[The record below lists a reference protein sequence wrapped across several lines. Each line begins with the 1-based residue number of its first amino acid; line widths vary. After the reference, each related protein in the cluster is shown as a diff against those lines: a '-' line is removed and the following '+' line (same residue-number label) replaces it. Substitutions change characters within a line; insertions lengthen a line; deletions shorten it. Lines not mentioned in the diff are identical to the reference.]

1 MIRIEK
7 YNKVLDS
14 RWMKLF
20 PAADLTEDQ
29 RGRLDQFVQMDFVLE
44 NVSGQRIEDLLRDI
58 LSPLMATHDIRFV
71 FMESIPQR
79 KSSIRSHKKYFFDIR
94 KDIAPADR
102 YEVEVDTGN
111 DQSLMAG
118 LIHLTESNLDY
129 CIENMTGANFRFA
142 YLVKRIS
149 VPSPD
154 WEQFL
159 RQIADCRLPG
169 STQTVLHLPR
179 IIADF
184 ADDTRSLMRLVSTG
198 RDEEIVQCWVID
210 EDVRRVLDE
219 LETRA
224 RAEINNGSGERV
236 PIREQEFHKLLQKLN
251 DIELGLG
258 AHVAEGWQG
267 QYRRMYRF
275 FERYVSAVEFAD
287 KLDFAAAFFVFSYS
301 LRDWIRNHEY
311 PDREAKKVFD
321 RKWEKFQ
328 KENRVIKISR
338 DINNIMKH
346 LSISQVSLDKKFMLF
361 WEISDIFTGE
371 KDFTIIYSG
380 RKERLV
386 DLMAKVI
393 YAWGDFIADE
403 LSLEY

>member
-7 YNKVLDS
+7 TNNFLDS
-14 RWMKLF
+14 RWMRLF
-20 PAADLTEDQ
+20 PASDLTDDQ
-29 RGRLDQFVQMDFVLE
+29 RGRLGQFFQMDFVLE

-58 LSPLMATHDIRFV
+58 LRPLMATHDIWFV
-71 FMESIPQR
+71 FVESIPQR

-142 YLVKRIS
+142 YLVKRES

-184 ADDTRSLMRLVSTG
+184 ADDHRSMLRLVSTG
-198 RDEEIVQCWVID
+198 RDEEIVQCWA
-210 EDVRRVLDE
+210 EDAVVKKVLEE
-219 LETRA
+219 LGEKY
-224 RAEINNGSGERV
+224 RAE
-236 PIREQEFHKLLQKLN
+236 
-251 DIELGLG
+251 
-258 AHVAEGWQG
+258 
-267 QYRRMYRF
+267 
-275 FERYVSAVEFAD
+275 VE
-287 KLDFAAAFFVFSYS
+287 
-301 LRDWIRNHEY
+301 N
-311 PDREAKKVFD
+311 
-321 RKWEKFQ
+321 
-328 KENRVIKISR
+328 
-338 DINNIMKH
+338 
-346 LSISQVSLDKKFMLF
+346 
-361 WEISDIFTGE
+361 
-371 KDFTIIYSG
+371 
-380 RKERLV
+380 
-386 DLMAKVI
+386 
-393 YAWGDFIADE
+393 
-403 LSLEY
+403 